1 METSPPSPPI
11 VIAIDG
17 PAASGKSSVAHALA
31 RRLGLAY
38 VNSGALYRAATW
50 FVLERG
56 IDPQDAGAVTGAL
69 AAAGI
74 ECGLHDGESYIK
86 LGGVDPEPFLR
97 ATRINAHVSAVATIP
112 AVRAQLTGRLR
123 AFADLGSVV
132 MEGRDIGTAVF
143 PDTRYK
149 FYIDASMEVR
159 AQRRQAQE
167 GGGPGHDEIA
177 ARDRTDSTRKIA
189 PLTIAEDAHVID
201 SSRLTI
207 DGVVGE
213 VIGRLK
219 LKGLAVS

>member
-1 METSPPSPPI
+1 M
-11 VIAIDG
+11 
-17 PAASGKSSVAHALA
+17 A
-31 RRLGLAY
+31 RRLGFAY

-50 FVLERG
+50 YVLEQG
-56 IDPQDAGAVTGAL
+56 INPLDPQAVTDAL

-74 ECGLHDGESYIK
+74 ECGLRDGESYIL

-97 ATRINAHVSAVATIP
+97 ETRINAHVSAVATVP

-123 AFADLGSVV
+123 AFAQEYNVV

-143 PDTRYK
+143 PHTGYK

-159 AQRRQAQE
+159 AQRRQTQE
-167 GGGPGHDEIA
+167 GGGPGHDQIA
-177 ARDRTDSTRKIA
+177 ARDRTDSTRQIA

-219 LKGLAVS
+219 LKGLAVA